1 MDQIKNGVLG
11 SRKPIL
17 DATAKVTG
25 QFKYVDDMKLPRM
38 LYGKILHSTVP
49 HARIISIDTAE
60 AEAMPGVEA
69 VVTYK
74 DSPDV
79 RFNANGEDIDVLPS
93 ELVFDP
99 IVRYIGD
106 KVAAVAA
113 ETPQIAAAAL
123 KTIKVE
129 YEELP
134 YVLDPE
140 EALKEDAYPI
150 HEGGNALWQVDK
162 VTGDLEAGF
171 AEADYVFEGKY
182 EVPAIHHGQIEPHV
196 SISYYDCDGKLT
208 VYTPTQDVF
217 GQRNNLSRIFGLPFN
232 KIRVINPGIGG
243 AFGSKIDLLTEP
255 VGALLSMKTG
265 RPVKI
270 TYDRREDITSGVTRH
285 AETMYIKTGVK
296 KDGTITA
303 CEYTAYVAAGSNSGA
318 TMSAVWAPGGKF
330 FKMFNVPNLRFH
342 ALPAYTNTLNGT
354 AMRGF
359 GSPQLFYT
367 MNAHFN
373 EIADKLGMDLAEL
386 EYNNMYE
393 PNIVDGL
400 GDPIGN
406 MRGKDCITIGRE
418 RFGYEEALK
427 EQEASRKENS
437 RYRIGVGFAAAPHGC
452 SMFGVMPDTAGVM
465 IKMNEDGSLTMFT
478 GVSDMGNGS
487 NTTQLLTVSETL
499 GIPTS
504 HIAVVR
510 TDTETTL
517 YDVGIYASRGTYVG
531 SGAALKAAKAA
542 RECILREGT
551 DLLGVPADDLELRDN
566 GVYCISDPSRSVT
579 MRQVAENA
587 HAKERDIAV
596 AETFGTTAAPISA
609 GAHFVKVQ
617 VDTETGEVTPLKYTA
632 IHDVGTPLNYM
643 NLEGQT
649 HGGIQMGLGYA
660 LSEGIIFNERGEV
673 TNKLLRQ
680 HKMFNATQMP
690 RDIYV
695 EFLDSYEESGPYGAK
710 SIGECATVPSAPAVA
725 NAVSN
730 ALGIHFTKLPIRSED
745 ILAKLEEKN
754 A

>member
-1 MDQIKNGVLG
+1 MEQIKNGVLG

-17 DATAKVTG
+17 DAAAKVTG
-25 QFKYVDDMKLPRM
+25 QFKYVDDMKVPQM

-49 HARIISIDTAE
+49 HARIISIDTSE
-60 AEAMPGVEA
+60 AENMPGVEA

-93 ELVFDP
+93 ELVLDQV
-99 IVRYIGD
+99 VRYVGD

-134 YVLDPE
+134 FVLDPE
-140 EALKEDAYPI
+140 EALKEGAYPI
-150 HEGGNALWQVDK
+150 HEGGNALWPVDK
-162 VTGDLEAGF
+162 SCGDPEKGF
-171 AEADYVFEGKY
+171 AEADFIVEGRY
-182 EVPAIHHGQIEPHV
+182 TVPAIHHGQIEPHV
-196 SISYYDCDGKLT
+196 SICSYDCDGKLT
-208 VYTPTQDVF
+208 VWTPTQDVF
-217 GQRNNLSRIFGLPFN
+217 GQRNNLSRIFGLPYS

-255 VGALLSMKTG
+255 VGCLLSMKTG

-285 AETMYIKTGVK
+285 AETMYIKSGVK

-318 TMSAVWAPGGKF
+318 TMSAVWAPSGKF
-330 FKMFNVPNLRFH
+330 FTLFKIPNMRFR
-342 ALPAYTNTLNGT
+342 AFSAYTNTLNGT

-373 EIADKLGMDLAEL
+373 EIADKLGMDLTEL
-386 EYNNMYE
+386 EYKNMNE
-393 PNIVDGL
+393 PNIIDGL
-400 GDPIGN
+400 GDAIGN
-406 MRGKDCITIGRE
+406 MRGKDCVALGKE

-427 EQEASRKENS
+427 EQEESKQANG

-452 SMFGVMPDTAGVM
+452 SMFGVLPDTAGVM
-465 IKMNEDGSLTMFT
+465 IKMNEDGSITMFT

-487 NTTQLLTVSETL
+487 NTTQMLTISETL

-504 HIAVVR
+504 HIAIVR
-510 TDTETTL
+510 TDTETTM

-542 RECILREGT
+542 RELILREACE
-551 DLLGVPADDLELRDN
+551 LLELPKEDLELRDN
-566 GVYCISDPSRSVT
+566 GVYSESDPEKHVS
-579 MRQVAENA
+579 MREVAA
-587 HAKERDIAV
+587 HAHEKERDIAV
-596 AETFGTTAAPISA
+596 AETYGTKAAPISA

-617 VDTETGEVTPLKYTA
+617 VDTETGEVTPLKYCA
-632 IHDVGTPLNYM
+632 IHDVGTPLNFM

-660 LSEGIIFNERGEV
+660 LSEGLKLNERGEV

-680 HKMFNATQMP
+680 QNMFKADQMP
-690 RDIYV
+690 RDIHV

-730 ALGIHFTKLPIRSED
+730 ALGIHFHSLPISKEK
-745 ILAKLEEKN
+745 ILEALGK
-754 A
+754 